1 MPVLGEARAQRQSLR
16 LPRFFADHMVLQRD
30 ARVPVWGWAAR
41 GATVSVTL
49 ATHSVRARADT
60 LGAWTASLPAMRAG
74 GPYDISVESNGT
86 RVAIRD
92 VLVGDVWVASGQS
105 NMEFTVSVAKDAAKE
120 IAAANNPQ
128 IRHFKV
134 PNSWAES
141 LADDVVGGS
150 WEVAD
155 PQHVGQ
161 FSAVAYYFARDL
173 HASIGVPIGILN
185 ATWGGSN
192 IETWISRTGRGMSE
206 REFAAVMDAE
216 HSYNRRLRDSLTAR
230 LGTLPTTDGGL
241 VAGRALWADPALD
254 ESAWTPIQVP
264 AYWEHAGY
272 EGMDGV
278 AWYRTSFALSGDEAS
293 RGARLSL
300 GPIDDDDITWVN
312 GVAVGR
318 TQGYLMQRVYA
329 LPPAALREGRNV
341 LAIRVSDGG
350 GGGGINGDPT
360 QVYLDVVGVRRPLA
374 GTWKFRV
381 GQVAMQPDGQHIN
394 KIPTILYNQML
405 HPLQRVPVKGV
416 IWYQGESNANNGQQ
430 AAEYRP
436 LFEKLIT
443 SWRREWSGADS
454 TFPFLWAQLPNYGR
468 PDSTPPAHAAWPT
481 QRESMSAAL
490 NLPNTGQAIT
500 IDVGEADNLHPLDKQ
515 DVGRRLALVAR
526 KVAYGQS
533 VVASGPTYRRHA
545 VRDGRMYIE
554 FANLGGGLVSRAPDG
569 AVGGFAIAGTDRKLV
584 WAQARIEG
592 DRVVVWS
599 DQVRDP
605 IAARYAWSNS
615 PAMATLYN
623 RAGLPAAPFRTD
635 AW

>member
-1 MPVLGEARAQRQSLR
+1 MSGEAQAQQQSLR
-16 LPRFFADHMVLQRD
+16 LPKVFADHMVLQRD
-30 ARVPVWGWAAR
+30 TRVPVWGWAAP

-49 ATHSVRARADT
+49 AAQTARARADT
-60 LGAWTASLPAMRAG
+60 LGAWASSLPAMRAG
-74 GPYDISVESNGT
+74 GPYDMSVESNGT
-86 RVAIRD
+86 RIAIRD

-120 IAAANNPQ
+120 IAAANDPQ

-141 LADDVVGGS
+141 PADDVVGGS
-150 WEVAD
+150 WERAD
-155 PQHVGQ
+155 PQRVGQ

-173 HASIGVPIGILN
+173 RTSIGVPIGILN

-192 IETWISRTGRGMSE
+192 IETWISRTGHGMSE
-206 REFAAVMDAE
+206 RELAAVMDAE
-216 HSYNRRLRDSLTAR
+216 HSYNRTLRDSLTAR

-241 VAGRALWADPALD
+241 VDGRALWADPALD
-254 ESAWTPIQVP
+254 ESTWTPIQVP

-278 AWYRTSFALSGDEAS
+278 AWYRTSFVLSGDEAT

-312 GVAVGR
+312 GVEVGR
-318 TQGYLMQRVYA
+318 TEGYLIQRAYA
-329 LPPAALREGRNV
+329 LPPAALRAGRNV

-360 QVYLDVVGVRRPLA
+360 QVSLDVGGVRRPLA

-416 IWYQGESNANNGQQ
+416 IWYQGESNANNDQQ

-454 TFPFLWAQLPNYGR
+454 AFPFLWAQLPNYGR
-468 PDSTPPAHAAWPT
+468 PDSTPPARAAWAT

-490 NLPNTGQAIT
+490 KLPNTGQAIT

-533 VVASGPTYRRHA
+533 VVSSGPTYRRHT
-545 VRDGRMYIE
+545 VRDGRLYVE
-554 FANLGGGLVSRAPDG
+554 FANLGGGLASRAPDG

-599 DQVRDP
+599 DQVREP
-605 IAARYAWSNS
+605 IAVRYAWSNS